1 MSFYIVENLTQC
13 NRYVEEIKEISNDA
27 ALIKEENDTVA
38 QQVVNHKQKLEEL
51 KSLYERKI
59 ESLAQE
65 NKSLN
70 KDVVNYKTELSN
82 LQGKYKIVNEGY
94 ELLKVNSDKTMPV
107 QVHVAAVDECKRL
120 FEELKSQYESEKR
133 KLSARIKQL
142 EESLPDNEKEIVTV
156 TAERNHLKNLTKTL
170 ERNLK

>member
-1 MSFYIVENLTQC
+1 M
-13 NRYVEEIKEISNDA
+13 EEIKEISNDA
-27 ALIKEENDTVA
+27 ALIKEQNDTVT

-51 KSLYERKI
+51 KSLYERRI
-59 ESLAQE
+59 ESLTQE
-65 NKSLN
+65 NKSLH
-70 KDVVNYKTELSN
+70 KDVVTYKTELSN

-94 ELLKVNSDKTMPV
+94 EMLKGNSDKTMPV

-133 KLSARIKQL
+133 KLSTRIKQL
-142 EESLPDNEKEIVTV
+142 EESLPDNEKQLVTV